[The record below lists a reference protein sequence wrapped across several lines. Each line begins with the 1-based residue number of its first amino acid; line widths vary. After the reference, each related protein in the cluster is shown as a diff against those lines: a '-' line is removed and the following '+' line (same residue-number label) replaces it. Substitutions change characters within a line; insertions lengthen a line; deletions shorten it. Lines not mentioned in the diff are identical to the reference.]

1 MAKRPVHSA
10 LMLLGA
16 MPFLACA
23 LLPLTG
29 VTEIDGLGRLDQLAA
44 SYGMAILCFLT
55 GIHWATQLYASEAAP
70 FNLFVGSNVVFLV
83 VWIAYVAAGLQWAIV
98 AQLLAFPVLLAI
110 DYRLCQAELISRQYL
125 RLRTVATVLAWFS
138 LAVILVS

>member
-1 MAKRPVHSA
+1 
-10 LMLLGA
+10 MLLGA

>member
-83 VWIAYVAAGLQWAIV
+83 VWIAFVAAGLQWAIV

>member
-1 MAKRPVHSA
+1 
-10 LMLLGA
+10 MLLGA

-83 VWIAYVAAGLQWAIV
+83 VWIAFVAAGLQWAIV

>member
-1 MAKRPVHSA
+1 MENRALHSA

-16 MPFLACA
+16 LPFIACA

-29 VTEIDGLGRLDQLAA
+29 VTEIAGLGRLDQLAA

-55 GIHWATQLYASEAAP
+55 GIHWATQLYAREATP

-83 VWIAYVAAGLQWAIV
+83 VWFAYAAAGLQWAIV

-110 DYRLCQAELISRQYL
+110 DYRLFQGELISGQYL
-125 RLRTVATVLAWFS
+125 RMRTVATALAWLS
-138 LAVILVS
+138 LLFILVS

>member
-1 MAKRPVHSA
+1 
-10 LMLLGA
+10 MLLGA

-83 VWIAYVAAGLQWAIV
+83 VWIAYVAAGLQCAIV